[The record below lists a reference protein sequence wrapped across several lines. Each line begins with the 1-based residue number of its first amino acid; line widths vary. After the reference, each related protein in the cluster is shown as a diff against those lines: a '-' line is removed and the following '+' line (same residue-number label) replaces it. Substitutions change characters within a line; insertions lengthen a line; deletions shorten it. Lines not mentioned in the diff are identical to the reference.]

1 MGGGPKLTEMPMDC
15 AFAGFGIE
23 IAVKSIATARNA
35 TKNFV
40 RVVDRRTI
48 VSSLDNGKMMFTAA
62 AAA

>member
-1 MGGGPKLTEMPMDC
+1 MPMDC